1 MFSICMR
8 MLNHREDAED
18 ILQES
23 FADIFDK
30 LNGFRFES
38 TFGSWAKRIV
48 INKCINYINKKR
60 PDLQFEADV
69 KETEIEDEQI
79 DYENLKLQV
88 EQVKRA
94 ISELPDGYRIIFSLY
109 ALEGY
114 DHEEI
119 SEILEISES
128 TSKTQYMRAK
138 VKIKEFILRAK

>member
-1 MFSICMR
+1 MFGICMR

-23 FADIFDK
+23 FADVFDK

-38 TFGSWAKRIV
+38 SFGSWAKRIV
-48 INKCINYINKKR
+48 INKCINHLNKKR

-69 KETEIEDEQI
+69 KETESNDEQV
-79 DYENLKLQV
+79 DYEKLKLQV

-94 ISELPDGYRIIFSLY
+94 ISQLPDGYRIIFSLY

-119 SEILEISES
+119 SGILGISES

-138 VKIKEFILRAK
+138 VKIKDLILQVT